1 MAAKLGVWPRIL
13 ICAAVAVG
21 LALLGVAGQYL
32 FRDAGG
38 FPDLFQLLC
47 TVLAILVGLVAVLG
61 ALNRLS
67 TRKRTPPL

>member
-38 FPDLFQLLC
+38 FPDLFQLL
-47 TVLAILVGLVAVLG
+47 
-61 ALNRLS
+61 
-67 TRKRTPPL
+67 TPPL